1 MNEQV
6 RAALL
11 VSALVT
17 LASMFGLEVGAFE
30 ERQRRAYSLALKV
43 VRDVQS
49 SLGEPSAPE
58 SGSGPE
64 S

>member
-1 MNEQV
+1 MSEQ
-6 RAALL
+6 AKLALL

-17 LASMFGLEVGAFE
+17 LAFMFGIEVGAFE
-30 ERQRRAYSLALKV
+30 ERQRRAYTLALKV

-49 SLGEPSAPE
+49 TFAEPSAPE